1 MPKDK
6 LPPIPSLPPVP
17 SGPPEPRTPK
27 RPKKKSPKAGAF
39 RHLRGASK
47 DEKLQDFARTGFAG
61 YRRVVVAEKS
71 RTPRLLLVL
80 LGLAALTLVAFNVYL
95 WSGPTEIEGTAAGPS
110 SESDSQLAS
119 TRIDPELWRGDLE
132 AIESF
137 LFATPSD
144 LGPMDELGLR
154 FRDEAG
160 LFAEHLR
167 ADGGAKELA
176 LADALDELAVGV
188 ARSDFNVRRLK
199 ALRSSWLETRRQ
211 RIQAADWLQS
221 DLGEVNQTAEL
232 DAYRDA
238 VEQIQDLLSQT
249 LATGED
255 LLETGMSS
263 AERKEEWRRTL
274 FYYRDDLKV
283 LRAGMPRR
291 PDLAAAPGQLEVI
304 RRFDRLFLAAQ
315 DLADDSEDLSRLSPA
330 AFETAMDNANEA
342 AAFLDRRLAE

>member
-1 MPKDK
+1 MAKEK
-6 LPPIPSLPPVP
+6 LPPLPPLPPVP
-17 SGPPEPRTPK
+17 SGPPKPRTPK
-27 RPKKKSPKAGAF
+27 RPKKKSSKGGF
-39 RHLRGASK
+39 KHLRGASR

-71 RTPRLLLVL
+71 RTPRLLLAL
-80 LGLAALTLVAFNVYL
+80 AGLAVLAVVAFNVYL
-95 WSGPTEIEGTAAGPS
+95 GSDSSELDDTAAVS
-110 SESDSQLAS
+110 SGAVDPGSFS

-154 FRDEAG
+154 FHDEAG

-167 ADGGAKELA
+167 ADGGAKEIA
-176 LADALDELAVGV
+176 LADALGELTAGT

-199 ALRSSWLETRRQ
+199 EVRASWLDLRRQ
-211 RIQAADWLQS
+211 RIDDADWLQTEI
-221 DLGEVNQTAEL
+221 GEVNQTAEL

-238 VEQIQDLLSQT
+238 IRQIQDLLGDT
-249 LATGED
+249 LAAGED
-255 LLETGMSS
+255 LLATGMSS
-263 AERKEEWRRTL
+263 AEREEEWRRTL

-291 PDLAAAPGQLEVI
+291 PGVGAAPGQLEVI
-304 RRFDRLFLAAQ
+304 RRFDQLFLKVQ
-315 DLADDSEDLSRLSPA
+315 DLAEDSEDLSRLNPA
-330 AFETAMDNANEA
+330 AFETAMDDANEA